1 MRKFSIIAEI
11 FCAVAMIVF
20 AIIRVAMGDYA
31 LAVDNVLFAI
41 LASIFAVLFWKAAKN
56 ETLPYSPQVT
66 AKELVNILRASKITV
81 ATAES
86 CTGGL
91 VAKSITDIP
100 GASEVFQYGMVT
112 YSNEAKNKL
121 LNVRA
126 ETLEEYTAVSEET
139 AIEMAR
145 GAMNTSGA
153 AIGVSVTGY
162 AGGSAEGTDHNG
174 LVWVA
179 VVNARG
185 YENAVAHHWKD
196 YSRRE
201 IREAALGVVLDM
213 ILEGATK

>member
-11 FCAVAMIVF
+11 FCAIAMIVL

-31 LAVDNVLFAI
+31 LAIDNMLFAI
-41 LASIFAVLFWKAAKN
+41 LASLFAVLFWKTAKN

-66 AKELVNILRASKITV
+66 AKELVNILRASKVTV

-145 GAMNTSGA
+145 GAMNASGA
-153 AIGVSVTGY
+153 AIGVSVIGY

-196 YSRRE
+196 CSRRK
-201 IREAALGVVLDM
+201 IREAALSVALDM